1 MSFSGIDIVHEYS
14 IDGSNYID
22 HGFVVLKD
30 SSGTTRVPLNDL
42 QGFKGVKTV
51 EELEYLAGMS
61 VNDVYA
67 VSDSGTLVNPD
78 GTALVIVKGDLVQYD
93 GTKWVLM
100 IRLTN
105 YVSFEKFKD
114 TVEMLTAAIASA
126 FAAEHAYTREHRED
140 FNNPHR
146 VTAEQVG
153 AESAEDALRIDPSYH
168 ESHVLRFY
176 RRNNYPYPNEQV

>member
-1 MSFSGIDIVHEYS
+1 MAYSGIDIVHEYS

-30 SSGTTRVPLNDL
+30 SSGITRVPLNDL

-51 EELEYLAGMS
+51 EELEYLVGMS

-114 TVEMLTAAIASA
+114 TVEMLTVAIASA
-126 FAAEHAYTREHRED
+126 FAAEHAYTREHIEETWESG
-140 FNNPHR
+140 NPHNIN
-146 VTAEQVG
+146 AIIADG
-153 AESAEDALRIDPSYH
+153 LRMGPGG
-168 ESHVLRFY
+168 EHVLKFY
-176 RRNNYPYPNEQV
+176 RSSQPYPDE